1 MSQREVADPGSDRR
15 LTQIENWPQAENVG
29 DGARPEMLWPGQAQD
44 EHTLRPDVGSE
55 EPITPPRKRN
65 RKRKHGERLPVQNA
79 TATVPQ
85 RPGSVWAVYE
95 KRFTIEFDMVVP
107 IVEKKDGTPGLWTV
121 RKTSTEMLDRKF
133 RLLNQFQDASM
144 FVRIIEVFLADDT
157 MDMVTRGL
165 RFLHQ
170 YHLVHGNLTLSNVL
184 VNPQGEVKIAGI
196 EDCQREGDGPK
207 QCLHDIHQICDIVMY
222 LATKTDDDDRRPD
235 VTRYSSAVLDFVSP
249 APSATASD
257 LCRHRLLQTS
267 WSTNDLVWLVN
278 FATRTAMQW
287 LVLPLQKFPMEGA

>member
-157 MDMVTRGL
+157 MDMVCERMEL
-165 RFLHQ
+165 SLLHIAEAPLFPQ
-170 YHLVHGNLTLSNVL
+170 ELHLAA
-184 VNPQGEVKIAGI
+184 IAGQ
-196 EDCQREGDGPK
+196 ERTSSRACQGR
-207 QCLHDIHQICDIVMY
+207 
-222 LATKTDDDDRRPD
+222 TDVHRSHVDSDFSISIIWYM
-235 VTRYSSAVLDFVSP
+235 VT
-249 APSATASD
+249 
-257 LCRHRLLQTS
+257 
-267 WSTNDLVWLVN
+267 
-278 FATRTAMQW
+278 
-287 LVLPLQKFPMEGA
+287 